1 MVMSLE
7 SEFEQI
13 KMTEAIK
20 RTTDIEAL
28 QTIAISLVDVN
39 FGMKQQFKDLIKL
52 GWLPEQ

>member
-39 FGMKQQFKDLIKL
+39 FGMKQRFKDLIKL

>member
-1 MVMSLE
+1 MSLE

-39 FGMKQQFKDLIKL
+39 FGMKQQVKAMIKI
-52 GWLPEQ
+52 GWLPEL

>member
-1 MVMSLE
+1 MSLE

>member
-20 RTTDIEAL
+20 KTTDIEAL

>member
-1 MVMSLE
+1 MSLE

-39 FGMKQQFKDLIKL
+39 FGMKQRLKDMIKI
-52 GWLPEQ
+52 GWLPEL

>member
-1 MVMSLE
+1 MSLE

-20 RTTDIEAL
+20 KTTDIEAL

-39 FGMKQQFKDLIKL
+39 FGMKQRFKDLIKL

>member
-20 RTTDIEAL
+20 RTTDIDAL

-39 FGMKQQFKDLIKL
+39 FGMKQRLKDMIKI